1 MEQYGYIRVS
11 AKDQNPERQLIA
23 IREQGVL
30 ENNIFIDKMSGKD
43 FKRPQYLKLLNRLQA
58 GDMVIIKSIDRLGRN
73 YDEILEQWRYI
84 TKDIGVGIRVLDMPL
99 LNSDIEHENLTGIFI
114 SDLVL
119 QILAYVA
126 ETERAFIHQRQKEGI
141 QAAKEKGLQF
151 GPRRIELDSRF
162 DELYEIWR
170 KKEISGK
177 KAAEQLKISTA
188 TFYRRCKEKQDF
200 SKK

>member
-1 MEQYGYIRVS
+1 MAVH
-11 AKDQNPERQLIA
+11 N
-23 IREQGVL
+23 
-30 ENNIFIDKMSGKD
+30 
-43 FKRPQYLKLLNRLQA
+43 KRYWC
-58 GDMVIIKSIDRLGRN
+58 RN
-73 YDEILEQWRYI
+73 
-84 TKDIGVGIRVLDMPL
+84 TGIRHAT
-99 LNSDIEHENLTGIFI
+99 IEHENLTGIFI

-141 QAAKEKGLQF
+141 QAAKEKGVQF